1 MISLNLTDL
10 SSTLLQDTAIE
21 QNYVYKDLKL
31 DINLPNNNSKALF
44 SQTNS
49 RDAQGIYDVE
59 SVKNSIRTCFLTSP
73 GQKILSPE
81 YGLDLRR
88 YLFEPITNDTAY
100 FIQDDIRNN
109 LTRFEPRVVVTGV
122 NVIPNIEQ
130 QEYNIIMQIDIPSL
144 NVYGVTL
151 KNKLNSNGY
160 F

>member
-10 SSTLLQDTAIE
+10 SSDLLQSSVIDK
-21 QNYVYKDLKL
+21 NYLYKDIKL
-31 DINLPNNNSKALF
+31 DINTSVNTSRALY
-44 SQTNS
+44 SQST
-49 RDAQGIYDVE
+49 RQDVQGIYDVE
-59 SVKNSIRTCFLTSP
+59 SIKNSIRTCFLTSP

-88 YLFEPITNDTAY
+88 YLFEPITDDTAY
-100 FIQDDIRNN
+100 FIRDDIANN
-109 LTRFEPRVVVTGV
+109 LVRFEPRVVLRSVD
-122 NVIPNIEQ
+122 VISDIDR
-130 QEYNIIMQIDIPSL
+130 QEYNIILQIDVPSL

>member
-10 SSTLLQDTAIE
+10 SSDLLQSSVIDK
-21 QNYVYKDLKL
+21 NYLYKDIKL
-31 DINLPNNNSKALF
+31 DINTSVNTSKALY
-44 SQTNS
+44 SQST
-49 RDAQGIYDVE
+49 RQDVQGIYDVE
-59 SVKNSIRTCFLTSP
+59 SIKNSIRTCFLTSP

-88 YLFEPITNDTAY
+88 YLFEPITDDTAY
-100 FIQDDIRNN
+100 FIRDDIANN
-109 LTRFEPRVVVTGV
+109 LVRFEPRVVLRSVD
-122 NVIPNIEQ
+122 VISDIDR
-130 QEYNIIMQIDIPSL
+130 QEYNIIMQIDVPSL